1 MAAPGTECSDVQSN
15 LRELLESQCKWCRD
29 QLRSTRPLERLL
41 TTLIQ
46 AERKAAKELDEAN
59 DAVVA
64 AKALLDDAGEQRTIK
79 SRALAAVRKELS
91 QLRQQLPSEPS
102 DSEDDDGGDSESG
115 DEAMGPVDL
124 VSADGELEAPAA
136 PVAR

>member
-15 LRELLESQCKWCRD
+15 FRELLESQCKWCRD
-29 QLRSTRPLERLL
+29 QLRSTRPLERRL

-59 DAVVA
+59 DAAVA

-102 DSEDDDGGDSESG
+102 ESEDDDGGDSESG
-115 DEAMGPVDL
+115 DEAMDMVDL
-124 VSADGELEAPAA
+124 VSADGEPGAPAA
-136 PVAR
+136 P